1 MRHLLAAT
9 ALAALAIPAHAQDG
23 EPIKIG
29 IVLGFTG
36 PLESLAPP
44 IAAGAELA
52 ISQINETG
60 GVLGSTVEPVR
71 GDSTCVDASA
81 ATATAERLVT
91 SEGIVGLVGAMCS
104 GATGA
109 VFANV
114 SRPNGIVQISPSATS
129 PALTTIED
137 DGLFFR
143 MAPSDARQGE
153 LMAEIIQGRGI
164 DEVAVTYT
172 NNDYGKGLAD
182 SFQSAFEEA
191 GGTVTISAAHED
203 GKADYSAEVG
213 ALASAGGE
221 ALVVAGYV
229 DEGGSGILRGALDTG
244 AFDTFILPDGMISSV
259 LEEDFGSEL
268 DGSFG
273 QHPSSENEGAETLEA
288 MLVDTGVDGT
298 APYAKEGYDAA
309 AVLLLAIAAA
319 GEANGAAAAGHVMD
333 VANAP
338 GEPIMPGELGK
349 ALQILADGGDI
360 DYVGG
365 SDVELIGPGESAGTY
380 REIEIRDGKIETV
393 QFH

>member
-9 ALAALAIPAHAQDG
+9 ALTALAFPANAQD
-23 EPIKIG
+23 EIKIG
-29 IVLGFTG
+29 VILGFTG

-52 ISQINETG
+52 VSEVNEAG
-60 GVLGSTVEPVR
+60 GVLGTTVTSVQ

-129 PALTTIED
+129 PALSTIED
-137 DGLFFR
+137 DDLFFR
-143 MAPSDARQGE
+143 LAPSDARQGQ

-164 DEVAVTYT
+164 NEVALTYT

-182 SFQSAFEEA
+182 SFQGAFEAA

-229 DEGGSGILRGALDTG
+229 DEGGSGIIRGSLDSG
-244 AFDTFILPDGMISSV
+244 AFDVFVLPDGMVSSV

-273 QHPSSENEGAETLEA
+273 QHPSSQNEGAEKLES
-288 MLVDTGVDGT
+288 MLADAGTDGT
-298 APYAKEGYDAA
+298 SPYAKEGYDSAA
-309 AVLLLAIAAA
+309 ILLLAMQAA
-319 GEANGAAAAGHVMD
+319 GETGGSAVAAKVFE

-349 ALQILADGGDI
+349 ALQILAEGGDI

-365 SDVELIGPGESAGTY
+365 SDVELVGPGESAGTY
-380 REIEIRDGKIETV
+380 REIEIRDGVIETV
-393 QFH
+393 TFH